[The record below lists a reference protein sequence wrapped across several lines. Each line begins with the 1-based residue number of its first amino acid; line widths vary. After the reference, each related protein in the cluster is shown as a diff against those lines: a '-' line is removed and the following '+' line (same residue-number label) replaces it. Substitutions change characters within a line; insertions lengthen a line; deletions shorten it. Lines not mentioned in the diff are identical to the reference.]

1 MRGGMVVWGAPRK
14 IDLPWEGVRGMRGGW
29 SGASRWAVGRGLR
42 GTAFELVDEV
52 AQQGEHDVVFA
63 VEELACVVAHRDD
76 GDEAGAPWE
85 DALVAG
91 GAFEVDGWA
100 VGR

>member
-1 MRGGMVVWGAPRK
+1 
-14 IDLPWEGVRGMRGGW
+14 MRGGW

-63 VEELACVVAHRDD
+63 VEELACGVHRWFNRSVLFV
-76 GDEAGAPWE
+76 GAT
-85 DALVAG
+85 LHN
-91 GAFEVDGWA
+91 
-100 VGR
+100 RH